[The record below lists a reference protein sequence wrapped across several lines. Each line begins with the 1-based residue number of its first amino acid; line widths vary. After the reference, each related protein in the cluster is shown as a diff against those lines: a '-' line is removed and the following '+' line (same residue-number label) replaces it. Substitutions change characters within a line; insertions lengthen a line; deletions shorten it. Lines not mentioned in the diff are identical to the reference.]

1 MHANKSFEWTANG
14 LKVSNRTTQ
23 RPSPEY
29 KSNWPWFR
37 VHTVAFNLLAA
48 LKSTYITIPDKVISV
63 AHFIMYF
70 QFLLSLFQSS
80 HIWTQEQEVPQV
92 HKIIG
97 QIYAF
102 MNSYKCFTALRQ
114 LVQKKKCFK
123 QCSTKVIFV
132 FAGFQTKFLWYEWKM
147 LKVLIWF

>member
-1 MHANKSFEWTANG
+1 MDT
-14 LKVSNRTTQ
+14 RTGG
-23 RPSPEY
+23 
-29 KSNWPWFR
+29 
-37 VHTVAFNLLAA
+37 
-48 LKSTYITIPDKVISV
+48 
-63 AHFIMYF
+63 
-70 QFLLSLFQSS
+70 
-80 HIWTQEQEVPQV
+80 PQV

-114 LVQKKKCFK
+114 LEQKKCFK

-147 LKVLIWF
+147 FKVLIWFKKTFDFLFKKIKGVFLLKFRPLQTALVLTFH